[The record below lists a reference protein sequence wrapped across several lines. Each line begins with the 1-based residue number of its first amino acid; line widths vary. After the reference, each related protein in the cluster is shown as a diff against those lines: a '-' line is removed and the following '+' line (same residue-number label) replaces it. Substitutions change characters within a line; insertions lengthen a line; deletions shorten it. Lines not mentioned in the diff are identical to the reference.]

1 MPTRYRSSPR
11 TEKMSQILRNVIDFI
26 TPKSFQSNLDFL
38 TIMKN
43 YTVVEATNECGEK
56 RYLQI
61 PKHDPMDITERREN
75 LNFLYRK
82 CKEILSFLSRKRRY
96 SYEHEK
102 FDNLYFKVVDLKQ
115 KIKDALKQGDEGD
128 SVMHFYDSFIRLRSE
143 ARGSF
148 SSSKDLSIL

>member
-1 MPTRYRSSPR
+1 MPTRYRSSTR
-11 TEKMSQILRNVIDFI
+11 TEKMSQLLRSVIDFI
-26 TPKSFQSNLDFL
+26 TPKPFQSNLDFL

-61 PKHDPMDITERREN
+61 PKHDPMDIMERREN

-82 CKEILSFLSRKRRY
+82 CKEILSFLSRKRKY
-96 SYEHEK
+96 SYEYEK

-115 KIKDALKQGDEGD
+115 KIKDALKQEDVEE
-128 SVMHFYDSFIRLRSE
+128 SVVYFYDSFIKLRKE

>member
-1 MPTRYRSSPR
+1 
-11 TEKMSQILRNVIDFI
+11 
-26 TPKSFQSNLDFL
+26 
-38 TIMKN
+38 MKN

-61 PKHDPMDITERREN
+61 PKHDPMDIMERREN

-82 CKEILSFLSRKRRY
+82 CKEILSFLSRKRKY
-96 SYEHEK
+96 SYEYEK

-115 KIKDALKQGDEGD
+115 KIKDALKQEDIEE
-128 SVMHFYDSFIRLRSE
+128 SVVYFYDSFIKLRKE

>member
-43 YTVVEATNECGEK
+43 YTVVEAANECGEK

-61 PKHDPMDITERREN
+61 AKHDPMDITERREN